1 MNPQKPQIS
10 LDEIQKVQELSKPA
24 LDWLQSQFPPQ
35 YEIESSVLGSVAF
48 PVRFEVKI
56 QGHPFEW
63 VVSELG
69 SITLRLVT
77 LVGNKKLPPPIFY
90 LSVGKTESGELAW
103 MDIEGNVIPFPS
115 PSIIP
120 MVDEKVKLYLNSI
133 QS

>member
-24 LDWLQSQFPPQ
+24 LDWLQTQFPPL
-35 YEIESSVLGSVAF
+35 YEIEPSVLRSIEF

-56 QGHPFEW
+56 QDHPFEW

-69 SITLRLVT
+69 SITLRLIT
-77 LVGNKKLPPPIFY
+77 LVGSKKLPPPIFY
-90 LSVGKTESGELAW
+90 LSVGKTSTGDLTW

-115 PSIIP
+115 PDIIP
-120 MVDEKVKLYLNSI
+120 MVHDKVKLYLDSI